1 MSFRPNRYTALIDA
15 CVLVSALKCNFIL
28 SFAEAEYFRLRWSE
42 KILNETER
50 ALAKL
55 ITRKGVA
62 FDIAKIKAA
71 AKLKS
76 MRVAFDDVCVED
88 FQDLE
93 SGLKG
98 INEKDRHVLAAAIQT
113 SAAAIV
119 TDNLK
124 HFPRDYCENF
134 DVEPLS
140 TDEFIANIIT
150 LHPVAA
156 IQTIHLMRTR
166 LKKPEMSPEWLI
178 RSAEK
183 EAMFETASLME
194 EYKLSL

>member
-98 INEKDRHVLAAAIQT
+98 INEKDRHVLG
-113 SAAAIV
+113 SG
-119 TDNLK
+119 L
-124 HFPRDYCENF
+124 
-134 DVEPLS
+134 
-140 TDEFIANIIT
+140 IAS
-150 LHPVAA
+150 
-156 IQTIHLMRTR
+156 R
-166 LKKPEMSPEWLI
+166 
-178 RSAEK
+178 
-183 EAMFETASLME
+183 
-194 EYKLSL
+194 